1 MARIKERAGRYTCEV
16 RYKDV
21 AIGQTFHS
29 RTEAAR
35 WGKAVEVAIDSRQ
48 WPRKDL
54 IPPHLWGKWGLAEE
68 GPAQVDDSKP
78 HVGWSLA
85 RALEYYAETVTVNK
99 KGWVQEGVRIRW
111 WRRQAVAQK
120 RLDAITPEDFQAHV
134 GRRLAEGRA
143 NNTVRNELFLIS
155 GLYELARD
163 RPTKGG
169 WGLAGLENPVL
180 HVALPEM
187 PPPRKRRLEDA
198 EDDHSKGEEA
208 RLLAALRDGP
218 DGEVMVPVCIL
229 ALDTGMRQSELLD
242 IRLGQVRNTRSGRYI
257 ERPDSKN
264 GHPRRVVL
272 TTRAAKT
279 LDELIAKLPANAQED
294 HKLFRLDAVQVDYRW
309 RLARNRAGVKGL
321 RFHDLRHEG
330 LSRMAEKG
338 LNLGELR
345 EQSGHRTAQVLLT
358 YVNARVSEVAKKL
371 G

>member
-1 MARIKERAGRYTCEV
+1 MARIKERLGRYTCEV

-29 RTEAAR
+29 RSEAAR

-54 IPPHLWGKWGLAEE
+54 IPPHLWGKWGLAEDTAPE
-68 GPAQVDDSKP
+68 IDDSRP
-78 HVGWSLA
+78 HPGWSLD
-85 RALEYYAETVTVNK
+85 RALEHYAETVTVNK
-99 KGWVQEGVRIRW
+99 KGWQQEGNRIKW
-111 WRRQAVAQK
+111 WRRQPLAQK
-120 RLDAITPEDFQAHV
+120 RLDALTPEELQAHV
-134 GRRLAEGRA
+134 GLRLAEGRA

-163 RPTKGG
+163 KPNKGG
-169 WGLAGLENPVL
+169 WNLDTLENPVL
-180 HVALPEM
+180 HVALPDA
-187 PPPRKRRLEDA
+187 PSPRKRRLEDA
-198 EDDHSKGEEA
+198 ETDHDQGEEQ
-208 RLLAALRDGP
+208 RLIAALRTGP
-218 DGEVMVPVCIL
+218 DGEVMVPICIL
-229 ALDTGMRQSELLD
+229 ALDTGMRLSELLD
-242 IRLGQVRNTRSGRYI
+242 IRVGQVKRTRGGRYI

-272 TTRAAKT
+272 TTRAAAT
-279 LDELIAKLPANAQED
+279 LDELMGKLPEKAADD
-294 HKLFRLDAVQVDYRW
+294 HKLIRLDAKQVDYRW
-309 RLARNRAGVKGL
+309 RLARTNAQVKGL

-358 YVNARVSEVAKKL
+358 YVNARVSEVSKKL